1 MPRFNALM
9 PVGRVRSAISDYIFP
24 DPDITSDVIEKCPNL
39 RYIRFGSTVNTLDLI
54 EQVEHPEF
62 SIDML
67 YKYDLRNR
75 RIEIADNLTWAFT
88 DYRRRPFDDIV
99 EHGLRLAWTP
109 VSPCADFEVV
119 HTATVKF
126 TVGPLAR
133 GSNHAKRLEDWLAS
147 DPIITRL
154 DVSLETEWIPW
165 VTNIIR
171 RRGSTVNPLTELSFN
186 VTRVSGLEQI
196 EDEEERAQRLV
207 NYRAGLADLVLK
219 MGDSSKTSLKT
230 CILTSKEF
238 FGGTGRVYVRKR
250 QHRAGLSSSSIF
262 RSAHQRTPPV
272 ASIHWSQF
280 GSTLRKL
287 DLIPRSIPTED
298 IHPHPRTPN
307 LHSLDR
313 IVSLIR
319 NEMPVLR
326 ELRLALANR
335 GWFCECE
342 MDIADNDWS
351 GTLDFLELVI
361 WDDSAYQDP
370 GRFPMLP
377 ILQNVACL
385 THDRSTLLI
394 SSDLEHKP
402 YRKHFEPERC
412 TRMLHWLLG

>member
-1 MPRFNALM
+1 MPRFNALE
-9 PVGRVRSAISDYIFP
+9 PVGRGRSAISDHIFP
-24 DPDITSDVIEKCPNL
+24 DPDIISDVIEKCPNL
-39 RYIRFGSTVNTLDLI
+39 RYIRFCSTVNTLDLI

-230 CILTSKEF
+230 CILTSN
-238 FGGTGRVYVRKR
+238 
-250 QHRAGLSSSSIF
+250 L
-262 RSAHQRTPPV
+262 
-272 ASIHWSQF
+272 
-280 GSTLRKL
+280 LL
-287 DLIPRSIPTED
+287 DLVLRFATKMPKNSSVELEECMFENDSTEPGCLRRVSFDPRISEHLQWHRFIG
-298 IHPHPRTPN
+298 HNSAQHYA
-307 LHSLDR
+307 
-313 IVSLIR
+313 SLISYP
-319 NEMPVLR
+319 E
-326 ELRLALANR
+326 
-335 GWFCECE
+335 
-342 MDIADNDWS
+342 
-351 GTLDFLELVI
+351 
-361 WDDSAYQDP
+361 AYRQKTYTPIP
-370 GRFPMLP
+370 GR
-377 ILQNVACL
+377 QTYTV
-385 THDRSTLLI
+385 
-394 SSDLEHKP
+394 
-402 YRKHFEPERC
+402 
-412 TRMLHWLLG
+412 